1 MKGPFSLLLG
11 TVLSSKDGMLCCQRC
26 VFKTPAEAPVL
37 TVMGKQQNSFDHFGP
52 EQRDSS
58 WRSVWDTL
66 HLDFYPDDPCEP
78 LWSYRQGSDGG
89 RLAF

>member
-52 EQRDSS
+52 EQREQVDKLA
-58 WRSVWDTL
+58 WETL
-66 HLDFYPDDPCEP
+66 KSKLSKSQLSE
-78 LWSYRQGSDGG
+78 
-89 RLAF
+89 